1 MPFRINP
8 VKDRAKMY
16 RALRDYFDRCG
27 FLEVETPLL
36 TPAPIPESHIE
47 LFRTQRIS
55 DDGSPSSLFLVP
67 SPEVWLKILLSE
79 GAPSLYEIGRCFRNG
94 EQLDRWHRLEFTM
107 LEWYGIGASAEKNI
121 TEMQNVMTACI
132 NAVNPGAPA
141 EISAAFRVLSME
153 EVFREFAGFSLES
166 DLVNA
171 GLVESNSGNPNPI
184 AWEAYAAEVL
194 AARLKEHGLP
204 DGGATDSAADLFHRL
219 FLTLVEEALPA
230 DRPLILTDWPALV
243 PTLAR
248 RIPGTPWA
256 ERWELYI
263 RNVEVANCYG
273 EETDEMILR
282 NFWDSEADAKAGAA
296 VRADFDTNWPELV
309 AKGLPSCSGV
319 AVGLDRLLALIR
331 GDKGLE
337 GLDLFDIS
345 DMIRR

>member
-1 MPFRINP
+1 
-8 VKDRAKMY
+8 
-16 RALRDYFDRCG
+16 
-27 FLEVETPLL
+27 
-36 TPAPIPESHIE
+36 
-47 LFRTQRIS
+47 
-55 DDGSPSSLFLVP
+55 
-67 SPEVWLKILLSE
+67 
-79 GAPSLYEIGRCFRNG
+79 
-94 EQLDRWHRLEFTM
+94 M

-121 TEMQNVMTACI
+121 TEMQNVLTACI

-141 EISAAFRVLSME
+141 DISAALRVLSME
-153 EVFREFAGFSLES
+153 EAFRDFAGFSLES
-166 DLVNA
+166 DLINA
-171 GLVESNSGNPNPI
+171 GLVESNSGNTDPK
-184 AWEAYAAEVL
+184 AAEACAAEVL
-194 AARLKEHGLP
+194 GARLKERGLP
-204 DGGATDSAADLFHRL
+204 GGEERDSAADLFHRL

-282 NFWDSEADAKAGAA
+282 NFWDSEADTKADAA
-296 VRADFDTNWPELV
+296 VRADFDTDWPELV

-331 GDKGLE
+331 GDTGLE

>member
-47 LFRTQRIS
+47 LFRTERIT
-55 DDGSPSSLFLVP
+55 DDESPSPLFLVP

-121 TEMQNVMTACI
+121 TEMQNVLTACI

-153 EVFREFAGFSLES
+153 EVFRDFAGFSLES

-171 GLVESNSGNPNPI
+171 GLVESNSGKTDSQS
-184 AWEAYAAEVL
+184 AEAYMMEAYAADVL
-194 AARLKEHGLP
+194 GARLKEHGLP
-204 DGGATDSAADLFHRL
+204 GCGETDSAADLFHRL

-256 ERWELYI
+256 ERWELYV

-282 NFWDSEADAKAGAA
+282 DFWDSEADAKSGSA
-296 VRADFDTNWPELV
+296 VRADFETDWPELV

-331 GDKGLE
+331 GDQGL
-337 GLDLFDIS
+337 G
-345 DMIRR
+345 